1 MIALNRKS
9 ARNGSARDQGVRF
22 MLAVLSIP
30 RNLLRKA
37 VAVAAF
43 VGLSACDPGM
53 MPSVGSGTGP
63 SVNPDAPV
71 PVALLVP
78 RSDSSASGVASSL
91 ENAARLALASL
102 DGVQIDLRVYDT
114 GGDARR
120 AAVQA
125 ETAVADGAKI
135 ILGPL
140 FGEAA
145 NAAGVAVADNGV
157 NVLSFSNNAS
167 IAGGNV
173 FVLGPTFR
181 NTADRL
187 LGYASRQG
195 QSSVVIVHPQNVE
208 GEFGKAAIQ
217 AAASQNGV
225 RVAGIESFQFSQ
237 EGVASAVPRIQGR
250 LASTGA
256 DSLFLTSNAAGAL
269 PILLQLLPEAGV
281 DPATTQYI
289 GLARWDV
296 PAQILSMPGAQGGY
310 FTLPDRAAQQAFESR
325 YRAQFGSEP
334 HPLAGLAFDGIAAV
348 GALVRQ
354 GRSDALTA
362 RALTQGSG
370 FQGANGVF
378 RLLPDGTN
386 QRGLAVATVRNNQVT
401 ILDPAP
407 SGFGG
412 AGF

>member
-1 MIALNRKS
+1 
-9 ARNGSARDQGVRF
+9 
-22 MLAVLSIP
+22 MLAVLSTP
-30 RNLLRKA
+30 RKLLRKA

-43 VGLSACDPGM
+43 MGLAACDPALMTAPAG
-53 MPSVGSGTGP
+53 GTGP
-63 SVNPDAPV
+63 SVNTSAPV
-71 PVALLVP
+71 PVALLIP
-78 RSDSSASGVASSL
+78 RSDSSAGAVAASL
-91 ENAARLALASL
+91 ENAARLAVASL

-114 GGDARR
+114 GGDAQR
-120 AAVQA
+120 AALQA
-125 ETAVADGAKI
+125 ETAVAEGAQI

-157 NVLSFSNNAS
+157 NVLSFSNNPS

-173 FVLGPTFR
+173 YVLGPTFR
-181 NTADRL
+181 NTANRL

-195 QSSVVIVHPQNVE
+195 RTSVVIVHPQNVE

-217 AAASQNGV
+217 AAASESGV
-225 RVAGIESFQFSQ
+225 RVAAIESFAFSQ
-237 EGVASAVPRIQGR
+237 EGVASAVPRIR
-250 LASTGA
+250 DSVESTGA

-269 PILLQLLPEAGV
+269 PILLQLLPEAGIS
-281 DPATTQYI
+281 PSATQYM

-310 FTLPDRAAQQAFESR
+310 FTLPDTAAQSAFNSR
-325 YRAQFGSEP
+325 YRAQFGQEP
-334 HPLAGLAFDGIAAV
+334 HPLAGLAFDGIAAI

-354 GRSDALTA
+354 GRSDALSA
-362 RALTQGSG
+362 RALTQSSG

-378 RLLPDGTN
+378 RLRPDGTN
-386 QRGLAVATVRNNQVT
+386 ERGLAVATVRNNQVT

>member
-1 MIALNRKS
+1 
-9 ARNGSARDQGVRF
+9 

-30 RNLLRKA
+30 RKLVHRAMA
-37 VAVAAF
+37 VLAF
-43 VGLSACDPGM
+43 IVLAACDPAM
-53 MPSVGSGTGP
+53 MSGPAGGAGPRVNTG
-63 SVNPDAPV
+63 API

-78 RSDSSASGVASSL
+78 RSDSGAGGVARSL
-91 ENAARLALASL
+91 ENAAQLALESL
-102 DGVQIDLRVYDT
+102 DGAEIDLRVYDT
-114 GGDARR
+114 GGNAQR

-125 ETAVADGAKI
+125 ETAVAEGAKI

-157 NVLSFSNNAS
+157 NVLSFSNNPS

-173 FVLGPTFR
+173 FILGPTFR

-187 LGYASRQG
+187 LRYAARQG
-195 QSSVVIVHPQNVE
+195 RDSVVIVHPRNVE

-217 AAASQNGV
+217 AAAAQSGV
-225 RVAGIESFQFSQ
+225 RVADIQSFAFSQ
-237 EGVASAVPRIQGR
+237 EGVAAAVPRIR
-250 LASTGA
+250 DSIASNGA
-256 DSLFLTSNAAGAL
+256 DSVFLTSTAAGAL
-269 PILLQLLPEAGV
+269 PMLLQLMPEAGIAP
-281 DPATTQYI
+281 DTTQYL

-310 FTLPDRAAQQAFESR
+310 FTLADPSAAAAFETR
-325 YRAQFGSEP
+325 YRARFGADP
-334 HPLAGLAFDGIAAV
+334 HPLAGLAFDGIAAI

-354 GRSDALTA
+354 GRSDALSG

-370 FQGANGVF
+370 FRGATGAF
-378 RLLPDGTN
+378 RLRPDGTN
-386 QRGLAVATVRNNQVT
+386 ERALAIATVRNNQLT

>member
-1 MIALNRKS
+1 
-9 ARNGSARDQGVRF
+9 
-22 MLAVLSIP
+22 MLAVLSP
-30 RNLLRKA
+30 SRKLLRKVA
-37 VAVAAF
+37 AVAAF
-43 VGLSACDPGM
+43 VGLAACDPAM
-53 MPSVGSGTGP
+53 MSAPGVGSGP
-63 SVNPDAPV
+63 NINVNAPV
-71 PVALLVP
+71 PVALLIP
-78 RSDSSASGVASSL
+78 RTDSGAGGIAASL
-91 ENAARLALASL
+91 ENAARLAVASL
-102 DGVQIDLRVYDT
+102 DGVEIDLRVYDT
-114 GGDARR
+114 AGDPQR
-120 AAVQA
+120 AALQA
-125 ETAVADGAKI
+125 ETAVAEGAQI
-135 ILGPL
+135 IIGPL

-157 NVLSFSNNAS
+157 NVLSFSNNPS

-187 LGYASRQG
+187 LGYAAREG
-195 QSSVVIVHPQNVE
+195 RNSVVIAHPQNVE

-225 RVAGIESFQFSQ
+225 RVAAVQSFPFSQ
-237 EGVASAVPRIQGR
+237 EGVASAVPRIR
-250 LASTGA
+250 DSINSTGA
-256 DSLFLTSNAAGAL
+256 DTLFLTSNAAGAL

-281 DPATTQYI
+281 NPTATQFM

-296 PAQILSMPGAQGGY
+296 PAQILSMRGAQGGY
-310 FTLPDRAAQQAFESR
+310 FTLPDTAAKNAFDSR
-325 YRAQFGSEP
+325 YRAQFGADP

-354 GRSDALTA
+354 GSSDALSM
-362 RALTQGSG
+362 RALTQNSG

-378 RLLPDGTN
+378 RLRPDGTN
-386 QRGLAVATVRNNQVT
+386 ERGLAVATVRNNQVI

>member
-1 MIALNRKS
+1 
-9 ARNGSARDQGVRF
+9 
-22 MLAVLSIP
+22 MLAVLSTP
-30 RNLLRKA
+30 RKLLRKA

-43 VGLSACDPGM
+43 MGLAACDPAM
-53 MPSVGSGTGP
+53 MASPSSDAGP
-63 SVNPDAPV
+63 RVNTNAPV
-71 PVALLVP
+71 PVALLIP
-78 RSDSSASGVASSL
+78 RTDANAGAVAASL

-114 GGDARR
+114 GGNAQR

-125 ETAVADGAKI
+125 ETAVAEGAQI

-145 NAAGVAVADNGV
+145 NAAGVAVADNGI
-157 NVLSFSNNAS
+157 NVLSFSNNPS

-181 NTADRL
+181 NTAKRL

-195 QSSVVIVHPQNVE
+195 KNSVVIVHPQTVE

-225 RVAGIESFQFSQ
+225 RVAAVEAFPFSQ
-237 EGVASAVPRIQGR
+237 EGVASAVPRIR
-250 LASTGA
+250 DSVASTGA
-256 DSLFLTSNAAGAL
+256 DSVFLTSNAAGAL
-269 PILLQLLPEAGV
+269 PILLQLLPEAGLS
-281 DPATTQYI
+281 PSNTQYM

-296 PAQILSMPGAQGGY
+296 PQQILSMPGAQGGY
-310 FTLPDRAAQQAFESR
+310 FTLPDTASKSAFDSR
-325 YRAQFGSEP
+325 YRAQFGQDP
-334 HPLAGLAFDGIAAV
+334 HPLAGLAFDGIAAI

-354 GRSDALTA
+354 GRTDALSA
-362 RALTQGSG
+362 RALTQNSG

-378 RLLPDGTN
+378 RIRPDGTN
-386 QRGLAVATVRNNQVT
+386 ERGLAIATVRNNQVT

>member
-1 MIALNRKS
+1 
-9 ARNGSARDQGVRF
+9 
-22 MLAVLSIP
+22 MLAVLSTP

-43 VGLSACDPGM
+43 MGLTACDPAM
-53 MPSVGSGTGP
+53 MGSVGSNTGP
-63 SVNPDAPV
+63 SVNTNAPV

-78 RSDSSASGVASSL
+78 RSDSGADAVAASL

-114 GGDARR
+114 GGNAQR

-125 ETAVADGAKI
+125 ETAVSEGAQI

-157 NVLSFSNNAS
+157 NVLSFSNNPS

-173 FVLGPTFR
+173 FVLGATFR
-181 NTADRL
+181 NTANRL

-195 QSSVVIVHPQNVE
+195 RNSVVIVHPQNVE

-217 AAASQNGV
+217 AAASQTGV
-225 RVAGIESFQFSQ
+225 RVAGIESFAFSQ
-237 EGVASAVPRIQGR
+237 QGVASAVPRIQGTV
-250 LASTGA
+250 ASSGA
-256 DSLFLTSNAAGAL
+256 DTVFLTSNAAGAL
-269 PILLQLLPEAGV
+269 PTLLQLMPEAGI
-281 DPATTQYI
+281 DPTTTQYL

-296 PAQILSMPGAQGGY
+296 PAQLLSMPGAQGGY
-310 FTLPDRAAQQAFESR
+310 FTLPDTAAQQAFESR
-325 YRAQFGSEP
+325 YRAQFGSDP

-378 RLLPDGTN
+378 RIRPDGTN
-386 QRGLAVATVRNNQVT
+386 ERGLAVATVRNNQVT

>member
-1 MIALNRKS
+1 
-9 ARNGSARDQGVRF
+9 
-22 MLAVLSIP
+22 MLAVLSTP
-30 RNLLRKA
+30 RKLLRKA

-43 VGLSACDPGM
+43 MGLAACDPALMTAPAG
-53 MPSVGSGTGP
+53 GTGP
-63 SVNPDAPV
+63 SVNTSAPV
-71 PVALLVP
+71 PVALLIP
-78 RSDSSASGVASSL
+78 RSDSSAGAVAASL
-91 ENAARLALASL
+91 ENAARLAVASL

-114 GGDARR
+114 GGDAQR
-120 AAVQA
+120 AALQA
-125 ETAVADGAKI
+125 ETAVAEGAQI

-157 NVLSFSNNAS
+157 NVLSFSNNPS

-173 FVLGPTFR
+173 YVLGPTFR
-181 NTADRL
+181 NTANRL

-195 QSSVVIVHPQNVE
+195 RTSVVIVHPQNVE

-217 AAASQNGV
+217 AAASESGV
-225 RVAGIESFQFSQ
+225 RVAAIESFAFSQ
-237 EGVASAVPRIQGR
+237 EGVASAVPRIR
-250 LASTGA
+250 DSVESTGA
-256 DSLFLTSNAAGAL
+256 DSVFLTSNAAGAL
-269 PILLQLLPEAGV
+269 PILLQLLPEAGIS
-281 DPATTQYI
+281 PSATQYM

-310 FTLPDRAAQQAFESR
+310 FTLPDTAAQSAFNSR
-325 YRAQFGSEP
+325 YRAQFGQEP
-334 HPLAGLAFDGIAAV
+334 HPLAGLAFDGIAAI

-354 GRSDALTA
+354 GRSDALSA
-362 RALTQGSG
+362 RALTQSSG

-378 RLLPDGTN
+378 RLRPDGTN
-386 QRGLAVATVRNNQVT
+386 ERGLAVATVRNNQVT

>member
-1 MIALNRKS
+1 
-9 ARNGSARDQGVRF
+9 
-22 MLAVLSIP
+22 MLAVLSTP
-30 RNLLRKA
+30 RKLLRKIA
-37 VAVAAF
+37 AISAF
-43 VGLSACDPGM
+43 VGLAACDPAM
-53 MPSVGSGTGP
+53 MSAPGVGSGP
-63 SVNPDAPV
+63 SVNTNVPV
-71 PVALLVP
+71 PVALLIP
-78 RSDSSASGVASSL
+78 RSDPGAGAVAASL
-91 ENAARLALASL
+91 ENAARLAVASL

-114 GGDARR
+114 AGDAQR
-120 AAVQA
+120 AGLQA
-125 ETAVADGAKI
+125 ETAVAEGAQI

-157 NVLSFSNNAS
+157 NVFSFSNNPS

-187 LGYASRQG
+187 LGYATRQG
-195 QSSVVIVHPQNVE
+195 RSSVVIVHPQNVE

-217 AAASQNGV
+217 SAAVQNGV
-225 RVAGIESFQFSQ
+225 RVAAVESFPFSQ
-237 EGVASAVPRIQGR
+237 EGVAAAVPRIR
-250 LASTGA
+250 STISSTGA
-256 DSLFLTSNAAGAL
+256 DSVFLTSNAAGAL
-269 PILLQLLPEAGV
+269 PLLLQLLPEAGV
-281 DPATTQYI
+281 NPSTTQYL

-296 PAQILSMPGAQGGY
+296 PAQLLSMPGAQGGL
-310 FTLPDRAAQQAFESR
+310 FTLPDTAAKNAFDSR
-325 YRAQFGSEP
+325 YRAQYGADP
-334 HPLAGLAFDGIAAV
+334 HPLSGLAFDGIAAI

-362 RALTQGSG
+362 RALTQSSG

-378 RLLPDGTN
+378 RLRPDGTN
-386 QRGLAVATVRNNQVT
+386 ERGLAVATVRNNQVT

-407 SGFGG
+407 SGFGS

>member
-1 MIALNRKS
+1 
-9 ARNGSARDQGVRF
+9 
-22 MLAVLSIP
+22 MLAVLSTP
-30 RNLLRKA
+30 RKLLRKA

-43 VGLSACDPGM
+43 MGLAACDPALMTTPAG
-53 MPSVGSGTGP
+53 GTGP
-63 SVNPDAPV
+63 SVNTNTPV
-71 PVALLVP
+71 PVALLIP
-78 RSDSSASGVASSL
+78 RSDSSAGAVAASL
-91 ENAARLALASL
+91 ENAARLAVASL

-114 GGDARR
+114 GGDAQR
-120 AAVQA
+120 AALQA
-125 ETAVADGAKI
+125 ETAVAEGAQI

-157 NVLSFSNNAS
+157 NVLSFSNNPS

-173 FVLGPTFR
+173 YVLGPTFR
-181 NTADRL
+181 NTANRL
-187 LGYASRQG
+187 LGYASREG
-195 QSSVVIVHPQNVE
+195 RTSVVIVHPQNVE

-217 AAASQNGV
+217 AAASESGV
-225 RVAGIESFQFSQ
+225 RVAAIESFAFSQ
-237 EGVASAVPRIQGR
+237 EGVASAVPRIR
-250 LASTGA
+250 DSVDSTGA
-256 DSLFLTSNAAGAL
+256 DSLFLTDNAAGAL
-269 PILLQLLPEAGV
+269 PILLQLLPEAGIS
-281 DPATTQYI
+281 PSATQYM

-310 FTLPDRAAQQAFESR
+310 FTLPDTAAQSAFNSR
-325 YRAQFGSEP
+325 YRAQFGQEP
-334 HPLAGLAFDGIAAV
+334 HPLAGLAFDGIAAI

-354 GRSDALTA
+354 GRSDALSA
-362 RALTQGSG
+362 RALTQSSG

-378 RLLPDGTN
+378 RLRPDGTN
-386 QRGLAVATVRNNQVT
+386 ERGLAVATVRNNQVT

>member
-1 MIALNRKS
+1 
-9 ARNGSARDQGVRF
+9 
-22 MLAVLSIP
+22 MLAVLSTP
-30 RNLLRKA
+30 RKLLRKA

-43 VGLSACDPGM
+43 MGLAACDPAM
-53 MPSVGSGTGP
+53 MSAPTGGSGPRVDT
-63 SVNPDAPV
+63 NAPV
-71 PVALLVP
+71 PVALLIP
-78 RSDSSASGVASSL
+78 RSDSGAGAVAASL

-114 GGDARR
+114 GGNAQR

-125 ETAVADGAKI
+125 ETAVAEGAQI

-157 NVLSFSNNAS
+157 NVLSFSNNPS

-173 FVLGPTFR
+173 FILGPTFR
-181 NTADRL
+181 NTANRL

-195 QSSVVIVHPQNVE
+195 NDSVVIVHPQNVE

-217 AAASQNGV
+217 AAASQTGV
-225 RVAGIESFQFSQ
+225 RVAAIESFPFSQ
-237 EGVASAVPRIQGR
+237 QGVTSAVPRIRGSID
-250 LASTGA
+250 ATGA
-256 DSLFLTSNAAGAL
+256 DAVFLTSNAAGAL
-269 PILLQLLPEAGV
+269 PMLLQLLPEAGV
-281 DPATTQYI
+281 SPSATQYL

-310 FTLPDRAAQQAFESR
+310 FTLPDNAAKSAFDSR
-325 YRAQFGSEP
+325 YRARFGQEP

-354 GRSDALTA
+354 GRTDALSA
-362 RALTQGSG
+362 RALTQSSG

-378 RLLPDGTN
+378 RLRPDGTN
-386 QRGLAVATVRNNQVT
+386 ERGLAIATVRNNQVT

>member
-1 MIALNRKS
+1 
-9 ARNGSARDQGVRF
+9 
-22 MLAVLSIP
+22 MLAVLSTP
-30 RNLLRKA
+30 RKLLRKA
-37 VAVAAF
+37 VAVAA
-43 VGLSACDPGM
+43 VMGLAACDPAM
-53 MPSVGSGTGP
+53 VSAPSTGSRP
-63 SVNPDAPV
+63 SVNTNAPI
-71 PVALLVP
+71 PVALLIP
-78 RSDSSASGVASSL
+78 RSDSGASAVAASL
-91 ENAARLALASL
+91 ENAARLAVASL

-114 GGDARR
+114 AGDAQR
-120 AAVQA
+120 AALQA
-125 ETAVADGAKI
+125 ETAVAEGAQI

-157 NVLSFSNNAS
+157 NVLSFSNNPS

-195 QSSVVIVHPQNVE
+195 RNSVVIVHPQNVE

-217 AAASQNGV
+217 SAAVQNGV
-225 RVAGIESFQFSQ
+225 RVAAIESFAFSQ
-237 EGVASAVPRIQGR
+237 EGVASAVPRIRGSVD
-250 LASTGA
+250 ATGA
-256 DSLFLTSNAAGAL
+256 DSVFLTSNAAGAL
-269 PILLQLLPEAGV
+269 PMLLQMLPEAGV
-281 DPATTQYI
+281 SPATTQYM

-296 PAQILSMPGAQGGY
+296 PTQILSMPGAQGSY
-310 FTLPDRAAQQAFESR
+310 FTLPDTAAKNAFDSR
-325 YRAQFGSEP
+325 YRAQFGQDP

-354 GRSDALTA
+354 GRSDALSAT
-362 RALTQGSG
+362 ALTQNSG

-378 RLLPDGTN
+378 RLRPDGTN
-386 QRGLAVATVRNNQVT
+386 ERGLAVATVRNNQVT

-412 AGF
+412 AGL

>member
-1 MIALNRKS
+1 
-9 ARNGSARDQGVRF
+9 
-22 MLAVLSIP
+22 MLAVLSTP
-30 RNLLRKA
+30 RKLLRKA

-43 VGLSACDPGM
+43 MGLAACDPVM
-53 MPSVGSGTGP
+53 MAAPGGGTGP
-63 SVNPDAPV
+63 SVNTNAPV
-71 PVALLVP
+71 PVALLIP
-78 RSDSSASGVASSL
+78 RSDSSAGNVATSL

-102 DGVQIDLRVYDT
+102 DGVEIDLRVYDT
-114 GGDARR
+114 GGNAQR

-125 ETAVADGAKI
+125 ETAVADGARI

-157 NVLSFSNNAS
+157 NVLSFSNNPS

-173 FVLGPTFR
+173 YVLGGTFR
-181 NTADRL
+181 GTATRL
-187 LGYASRQG
+187 LGYAARQG
-195 QSSVVIVHPQNVE
+195 KTSVVIVHPQNVE

-217 AAASQNGV
+217 AAAGQTGV
-225 RVAGIESFQFSQ
+225 RVAAIESFPFSQ
-237 EGVASAVPRIQGR
+237 QGVASAMPRIR
-250 LASTGA
+250 DSVAASGA
-256 DSLFLTSNAAGAL
+256 DSIFLTSNAAGAL
-269 PILLQLLPEAGV
+269 PILLQLLPESGV
-281 DPATTQYI
+281 NPSTTQYL

-310 FTLPDRAAQQAFESR
+310 FALPDPAAKAAFDSR
-325 YRAQFGSEP
+325 YRARFGQDP
-334 HPLAGLAFDGIAAV
+334 HPLAGLAFDGIAAI

-354 GRSDALTA
+354 GRSDALSS

-378 RLLPDGTN
+378 RLRPDGTN
-386 QRGLAVATVRNNQVT
+386 ERGLAVATVRNNQVT

>member
-1 MIALNRKS
+1 
-9 ARNGSARDQGVRF
+9 
-22 MLAVLSIP
+22 MLAVLSTP
-30 RNLLRKA
+30 RKLLRKA
-37 VAVAAF
+37 LAVTAFIGLAACDPAMMTAPSAGSAPSVDTNAPVAVA
-43 VGLSACDPGM
+43 
-53 MPSVGSGTGP
+53 
-63 SVNPDAPV
+63 
-71 PVALLVP
+71 LLIP
-78 RSDSSASGVASSL
+78 RSDSGAGAVAASL
-91 ENAARLALASL
+91 ENAARLAVASL

-114 GGDARR
+114 AGDAQR
-120 AAVQA
+120 AALQA
-125 ETAVADGAKI
+125 ETAVAEGAQI

-157 NVLSFSNNAS
+157 NVLSFSNNPS

-187 LGYASRQG
+187 LGYAARQG
-195 QSSVVIVHPQNVE
+195 RNSVVIVHPQNVE

-217 AAASQNGV
+217 AAATQNGV
-225 RVAGIESFQFSQ
+225 RVAAIESFPFSQ
-237 EGVASAVPRIQGR
+237 EGVTSAVPRIR
-250 LASTGA
+250 STIDSTGA

-269 PILLQLLPEAGV
+269 PMLLQLLPEAGV
-281 DPATTQYI
+281 NPAATQYM

-310 FTLPDRAAQQAFESR
+310 FTLSDTAAKNAFDSR
-325 YRAQFGSEP
+325 YRAQYGQDP
-334 HPLAGLAFDGIAAV
+334 HPLAGLAFDGIAAI

-354 GRSDALTA
+354 GRSDALSA
-362 RALTQGSG
+362 RALTQNSG

-378 RLLPDGTN
+378 RLRPDGTN
-386 QRGLAVATVRNNQVT
+386 ERGLAVATVRNNQVT

>member
-1 MIALNRKS
+1 
-9 ARNGSARDQGVRF
+9 
-22 MLAVLSIP
+22 MLAVLSPP
-30 RNLLRKA
+30 RKLLRKA
-37 VAVAAF
+37 MAVGAIM
-43 VGLSACDPGM
+43 GLTACDPSM
-53 MPSVGSGTGP
+53 MAAPSGGSGP
-63 SVNPDAPV
+63 SVDTSAPV
-71 PVALLVP
+71 PVALLIP
-78 RSDSSASGVASSL
+78 RSDSGAGAVAASL
-91 ENAARLALASL
+91 ENAARLAIASL

-114 GGDARR
+114 GGDAQR

-125 ETAVADGAKI
+125 ETAVSEGAKI

-145 NAAGVAVADNGV
+145 NAASVAVSDNNV
-157 NVLSFSNNAS
+157 NVLSFSNNPS

-173 FVLGPTFR
+173 YVLGPTFR
-181 NTADRL
+181 NTANRL
-187 LGYASRQG
+187 LRYASGQG
-195 QSSVVIVHPQNVE
+195 NSSVVVVHPQNVE

-217 AAASQNGV
+217 AAASQSGV
-225 RVAGIESFQFSQ
+225 RVTGIESFPFSQ
-237 EGVASAVPRIQGR
+237 EGVASAVPRIKSTID
-250 LASTGA
+250 STGA
-256 DSLFLTSNAAGAL
+256 DSVFLTSNAAGAL

-281 DPATTQYI
+281 SPSTTQYL

-310 FTLPDRAAQQAFESR
+310 FTLPDTAAKTAFESR
-325 YRAQFGSEP
+325 YKAQFGQDP
-334 HPLAGLAFDGIAAV
+334 HPLAGLAFDGIAAI

-354 GRSDALTA
+354 GRSDALSG
-362 RALTQGSG
+362 RALTQNSG

-378 RLLPDGTN
+378 RLRPDGTN
-386 QRGLAVATVRNNQVT
+386 ERGLAVATVRNNQVI

>member
-1 MIALNRKS
+1 
-9 ARNGSARDQGVRF
+9 
-22 MLAVLSIP
+22 MLAVLSTP
-30 RNLLRKA
+30 RKLLRKA

-43 VGLSACDPGM
+43 MGLTACDPALMTAPAG
-53 MPSVGSGTGP
+53 GTGP
-63 SVNPDAPV
+63 SVNTSAPV
-71 PVALLVP
+71 PVALLIP
-78 RSDSSASGVASSL
+78 RSDPSAGAVAASL
-91 ENAARLALASL
+91 ENAARLAVASL

-114 GGDARR
+114 GGDAQR
-120 AAVQA
+120 AALQA
-125 ETAVADGAKI
+125 ETAVAEGAQI

-157 NVLSFSNNAS
+157 NVLSFSNNPS

-173 FVLGPTFR
+173 YVLGPTFR
-181 NTADRL
+181 NTANRL

-195 QSSVVIVHPQNVE
+195 RTSVVIVHPQNVE

-217 AAASQNGV
+217 AAASESGV
-225 RVAGIESFQFSQ
+225 RVAAIESFAFSQ
-237 EGVASAVPRIQGR
+237 EGVASAVPRIR
-250 LASTGA
+250 DSVESTGA

-269 PILLQLLPEAGV
+269 PILLQLLPEAGIS
-281 DPATTQYI
+281 PSATQYM

-310 FTLPDRAAQQAFESR
+310 FTLPDTAAQSAFNSR
-325 YRAQFGSEP
+325 YRAQFGQEP
-334 HPLAGLAFDGIAAV
+334 HPLAGLAFDGIAAI

-354 GRSDALTA
+354 GRSDALSA
-362 RALTQGSG
+362 RALTQSSG

-378 RLLPDGTN
+378 RLRPDGTN
-386 QRGLAVATVRNNQVT
+386 ERGLAVATVRNNQVT

>member
-1 MIALNRKS
+1 
-9 ARNGSARDQGVRF
+9 
-22 MLAVLSIP
+22 MLAVLSTP
-30 RNLLRKA
+30 RKLLRKA
-37 VAVAAF
+37 AAVVALL
-43 VGLSACDPGM
+43 GLAACDPAIT
-53 MPSVGSGTGP
+53 VGTGP
-63 SVNPDAPV
+63 VGGSRIDASSPV

-78 RSDSSASGVASSL
+78 RSDSDSASVASSL

-114 GGDARR
+114 GGNAQR

-125 ETAVADGAKI
+125 ETAVSEGAQI

-145 NAAGVAVADNGV
+145 NAAGVAVADNNV
-157 NVLSFSNNAS
+157 NVLSFSNNPS

-173 FVLGPTFR
+173 FVLGTTFR

-195 QSSVVIVHPQNVE
+195 QDSVMIVHPRNVE
-208 GEFGKAAIQ
+208 GEFGKSAIQ

-225 RVAGIESFQFSQ
+225 RVAGVESFAFSQ
-237 EGVASAVPRIQGR
+237 DGVSEAVPRVR
-250 LASTGA
+250 DTVDSSGA
-256 DSLFLTSNAAGAL
+256 NSLFITSNAAGAL
-269 PILLQLLPEAGV
+269 PMLLQLLPEAGV
-281 DPATTQYI
+281 DPDRTQYM

-296 PAQILSMPGAQGGY
+296 PSQLLSMPGAQGGY
-310 FTLPDRAAQQAFESR
+310 FTLPDTAAKNAFDTR
-325 YRAQFGSEP
+325 YRARYDSAP
-334 HPLAGLAFDGIAAV
+334 HPLAGLAFDGIAAI
-348 GALVRQ
+348 GALVKQ
-354 GRSDALTA
+354 GRSDALSA
-362 RALTQGSG
+362 RALTQNSG

-378 RLLPDGTN
+378 RIRPDGTN
-386 QRGLAVATVRNNQVT
+386 ERGLAVATVRNNQVT

>member
-1 MIALNRKS
+1 
-9 ARNGSARDQGVRF
+9 
-22 MLAVLSIP
+22 MLAVLSTP
-30 RNLLRKA
+30 RKLLRKA

-43 VGLSACDPGM
+43 LGLAACDPAM
-53 MPSVGSGTGP
+53 MSGPASGAGP
-63 SVNPDAPV
+63 RVNTNAPV
-71 PVALLVP
+71 PVALLIP
-78 RSDSSASGVASSL
+78 RSDSGAGAVAASL

-114 GGDARR
+114 GGNAQR

-125 ETAVADGAKI
+125 ETAVAEGAQI

-157 NVLSFSNNAS
+157 NVLSFSNNPS

-173 FVLGPTFR
+173 FILGPTFR

-187 LGYASRQG
+187 LGYAARQG
-195 QSSVVIVHPQNVE
+195 NSSVVIVHPQNVE

-225 RVAGIESFQFSQ
+225 RVAAIESFPFSQ
-237 EGVASAVPRIQGR
+237 QGVSAAVPRIR
-250 LASTGA
+250 SSVETTGA
-256 DSLFLTSNAAGAL
+256 DAIFLTSNAAGAL
-269 PILLQLLPEAGV
+269 PMLLQMLPEAGV
-281 DPATTQYI
+281 SPSATQYL

-310 FTLPDRAAQQAFESR
+310 FTLPDNAAKSAFDSR
-325 YRAQFGSEP
+325 YRARFGQEP
-334 HPLAGLAFDGIAAV
+334 HPLAGLAFDGIAAI

-354 GRSDALTA
+354 GRSDALSA
-362 RALTQGSG
+362 RALTQNSG

-378 RLLPDGTN
+378 RLRPDGTN
-386 QRGLAVATVRNNQVT
+386 ERGLAVATVRNNQVT